1 MKTTSEYLID
11 ILDDM
16 LYNLKEGEY
25 DGCNG
30 PWEREMLYDI
40 ECHPSFKKIEGYP
53 KTPEAAICSVDILNL
68 VKYMLDKQKGDSNG
82 TS

>member
-11 ILDDM
+11 IINTM
-16 LYNLKEGEY
+16 LYNLNEGEY

-40 ECHPSFKKIEGYP
+40 ERHPSFKKIEGYP
-53 KTPEAAICSVDILNL
+53 KTHESAICSMDVLIL
-68 VKYMLDKQKGDSNG
+68 VKYIHRKMEGYING

>member
-1 MKTTSEYLID
+1 MSTSEYLID
-11 ILDDM
+11 IIDDM
-16 LYNLKEGEY
+16 LHNLNEGEY

-40 ECHPSFKKIEGYP
+40 ERHPSFKKIESYP
-53 KTPEAAICSVDILNL
+53 KTPTEPICSMDILNL
-68 VKYMLDKQKGDSNG
+68 VKYVYRKMEDNKNG

>member
-1 MKTTSEYLID
+1 MSTSEYLIA
-11 ILDDM
+11 IIDDM
-16 LYNLKEGEY
+16 LRNLNEGEY

-40 ECHPSFKKIEGYP
+40 ERHPSFKKVGGYP
-53 KTPEAAICSVDILNL
+53 KTTTESICSADILNL
-68 VKYMLDKQKGDSNG
+68 VKYVHRKMEDNTNG

>member
-1 MKTTSEYLID
+1 MKTISERLID
-11 ILDDM
+11 IIDDM
-16 LYNLKEGEY
+16 LYNLNEGEY

-40 ECHPSFKKIEGYP
+40 ERHPSFKKIEGYP
-53 KTPEAAICSVDILNL
+53 KTPTEPICSVDILNL
-68 VKYMLDKQKGDSNG
+68 VKYVHRKTEGYTNG

>member
-1 MKTTSEYLID
+1 MSTGECLID
-11 ILDDM
+11 IIDNM

-40 ECHPSFKKIEGYP
+40 ECHPSFKKIEDYP
-53 KTPEAAICSVDILNL
+53 KTPTEPICSADILNL
-68 VKYMLDKQKGDSNG
+68 VKYVYRKMEDNTNG

>member
-1 MKTTSEYLID
+1 MSTSEYLID
-11 ILDDM
+11 IIDDM
-16 LYNLKEGEY
+16 LHNLNEGEY

-40 ECHPSFKKIEGYP
+40 ERHPSFKKIEGYP
-53 KTPEAAICSVDILNL
+53 KTHESDICSMDILNL
-68 VKYMLDKQKGDSNG
+68 VKYVYRKIEDNTNG

>member
-1 MKTTSEYLID
+1 MSKTSDYLID
-11 ILDDM
+11 IIEAMIHNLD
-16 LYNLKEGEY
+16 EGEY

-40 ECHPSFKKIEGYP
+40 ERHPSFKNIEGYP
-53 KTPEAAICSVDILNL
+53 KTPDSAICSVDILNL
-68 VKYMLDKQKGDSNG
+68 VKYVYKKRKETNDG

>member
-1 MKTTSEYLID
+1 MSTSEYLID
-11 ILDDM
+11 VIDDM
-16 LYNLKEGEY
+16 LHNLNEGEY

-53 KTPEAAICSVDILNL
+53 KTPTEPICSTDILNL
-68 VKYMLDKQKGDSNG
+68 VKYVYRKMEDNKNG
-82 TS
+82 AS

>member
-1 MKTTSEYLID
+1 MNTSDYIINIIESMIHN
-11 ILDDM
+11 LD
-16 LYNLKEGEY
+16 EGEY

-40 ECHPSFKKIEGYP
+40 ERHSSFKNVVAYP
-53 KTPEAAICSVDILNL
+53 KTPESTICASDILNL
-68 VKYMLDKQKGDSNG
+68 VKYVYKKRKEGVNG